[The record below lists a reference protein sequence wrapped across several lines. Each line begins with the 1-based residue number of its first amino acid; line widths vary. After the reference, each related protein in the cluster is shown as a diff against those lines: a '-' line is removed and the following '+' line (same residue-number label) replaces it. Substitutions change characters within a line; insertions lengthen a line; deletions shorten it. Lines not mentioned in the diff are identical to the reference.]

1 MTRAGLTRGAHVLP
15 LAMFLGTFAW
25 SFVYVSLPFHVQ
37 RISPWDATSTLR
49 WTGWILGVSPLAT
62 VATAPLW
69 GRLAGRG
76 NPKTYYALVQ
86 YLQGAAFFAMAA
98 ARTLPELFL
107 TRLVLGVVGSASTF
121 AFISAGRAG
130 EPAEVRRQ
138 IAAMQ
143 SAMTV
148 GAVIG
153 PLAGA
158 IAAARLGF
166 AASFVVGGLV
176 LLGCGILVQ
185 RGVPDLPAAAE
196 RTAESRPRHWRETAI
211 VSLIVL
217 GGSTH
222 LFFLTAILPQV
233 MADLGVPPERTLEIG
248 GMIIFASGAAAAL
261 GSLVAPRL
269 AELLPERRL
278 ISALLAGASLTVGAL
293 ALAPGVWSY
302 GTLRFVQV
310 LCIAPVFPI
319 VVARIAQSAG
329 GEAIGVI
336 NAARI
341 GASFVGPV
349 LATSVLAMGSPAL
362 LYAVLALTGLACLPL
377 SALRAHVPAVAR

>member
-1 MTRAGLTRGAHVLP
+1 
-15 LAMFLGTFAW
+15 MFFGTFAW
-25 SFVYVSLPFHVQ
+25 SFVYVSLPFHIQ
-37 RISPWDATSTLR
+37 RVSTWDPAATLR

-76 NPKTYYALVQ
+76 NPKRYFVLIQV
-86 YLQGAAFFAMAA
+86 LQGGGFFAMAA

-107 TRLVLGVVGSASTF
+107 TRLIVGVMGAASTF

-130 EPAEVRRQ
+130 DPAEVRRQ

-148 GAVIG
+148 GGVIG
-153 PLAGA
+153 PLVGA
-158 IAAARLGF
+158 IAAARLGV
-166 AASFVVGGLV
+166 AESYVLGGVV
-176 LLGCGILVQ
+176 LLGCGVLVQ
-185 RGVPDLPAAAE
+185 RGVPDSDAPPAASSATPA
-196 RTAESRPRHWRETAI
+196 RQWRETAL

-217 GGSTH
+217 GASTQ

-233 MADLGVPPERTLEIG
+233 MADLGIAAERTLEVG
-248 GMIIFASGAAAAL
+248 GVIIFASGAAAAL

-278 ISALLAGASLTVGAL
+278 MSGLLVVSSVAVALL

-302 GTLRFVQV
+302 GALRFLQV

-329 GEAIGVI
+329 GAAIGVI

-341 GASFVGPV
+341 GASFLGPV
-349 LATSVLAMGSPAL
+349 LATSILAAGSPVL
-362 LYAVLALTGLACLPL
+362 LYAALALIGVACLPL

>member
-1 MTRAGLTRGAHVLP
+1 
-15 LAMFLGTFAW
+15 MFLGTFAW
-25 SFVYVSLPFHVQ
+25 SFVYVSLPFHIQ
-37 RISPWDATSTLR
+37 RISPGDTASTLR
-49 WTGWILGVSPLAT
+49 WTGWILGISPLAT

-76 NPKTYYALVQ
+76 NPRTYYAIVQ

-98 ARTLPELFL
+98 ARTLPELLL

-130 EPAEVRRQ
+130 DPAEVRRQ

-158 IAAARLGF
+158 IAAARVGF
-166 AASFVVGGLV
+166 AASFVVGGVV

-185 RGVPDLPAAAE
+185 RGVPDAPAAAE
-196 RTAESRPRHWRETAI
+196 RAATRQPRHWRETAL

-233 MADLGVPPERTLEIG
+233 MADLGVAAERTLEVG
-248 GMIIFASGAAAAL
+248 GMIIFASGVAAAL
-261 GSLVAPRL
+261 GSLAAPRL

-278 ISALLAGASLTVGAL
+278 ISGLLAGASLTVGAL

-349 LATSVLAMGSPAL
+349 LATSLLALGSPGL